1 LASEQLKY
9 PKGQLRHGANKSWR
23 CLSAGTK

>member
-9 PKGQLRHGANKSWR
+9 PKGQLRHGAIMWQVSN
-23 CLSAGTK
+23 